1 MRPRSLLPLFVLAAF
16 VARPVF
22 AANIVIVNSDPS
34 GTGLNDPAPVTPVGG
49 NAGTTLGQQRLAVV
63 QQAASI
69 WGGMLT
75 SNVTIRV
82 SASFSPLTCNTTTA
96 VLGSTYANK
105 TYSDFS
111 GAPIAGTWYVTALAN
126 KLAGTNLDTTNT
138 DVDMTAPVSY
148 THLRAHETR
157 H

>member
-1 MRPRSLLPLFVLAAF
+1 MRPRSLLAFFVFAEF
-16 VARPVF
+16 VARPGFSV
-22 AANIVIVNSDPS
+22 NIDDVNWDQA
-34 GTGLNDPAPVTPVGG
+34 GTVLDEPTPVTPVGG
-49 NAGTTLGQQRLAVV
+49 NAGTTHGQQRFNVF
-63 QQAASI
+63 QEAASI